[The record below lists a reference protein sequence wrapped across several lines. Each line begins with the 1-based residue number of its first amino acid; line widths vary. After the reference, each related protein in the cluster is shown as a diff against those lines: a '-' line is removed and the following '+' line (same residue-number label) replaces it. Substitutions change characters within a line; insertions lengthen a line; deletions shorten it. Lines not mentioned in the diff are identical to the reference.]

1 VDKAEIHQR
10 KFWIERT
17 KKGHPALWERG
28 GGHRNTGYSTIITD
42 GHGKPKQPIYI
53 RNRGELANRE
63 HALFIVEVG
72 DHIIQANHHRH
83 DYEIAV
89 FRITKIETNYVII
102 EKVNG
107 FEMGEWDSEP
117 QGDLAEAVAA
127 AMEKAECYHCRS
139 PHYYMYEDDED

>member
-1 VDKAEIHQR
+1 MLLTQ
-10 KFWIERT
+10 KFGIERT
-17 KKGHPALWERG
+17 KKGYPALWERG
-28 GGHRNTGYSTIITD
+28 GGHRNTGYAQIIAD
-42 GHGKPKQPIYI
+42 AEGKPKQPIYI

-72 DHIIQANHHRH
+72 DYIIQANHHRK

-89 FRITKIETNYVII
+89 FRIIKIETDYVIV

-139 PHYYMYEDDED
+139 PHYYMYKDDED